1 MSLSHQIIF
10 DSVAV
15 CGWEGIPDMCRF
27 YCRQCQYQWILGKVR
42 MKKSNVHNVIPIMS
56 GGVGLRYGADCL
68 SGTV

>member
-1 MSLSHQIIF
+1 
-10 DSVAV
+10 
-15 CGWEGIPDMCRF
+15 MCRF

-42 MKKSNVHNVIPIMS
+42 MKKSNVHNVILIMS